1 MINSYL
7 GVLSTSAVR
16 SLPYHV
22 LLLTLLWL
30 PACAG
35 LPARGSLDGQA
46 IETRVDSEIARYYL
60 ASYLGGMRSAPEL
73 DERIDGL
80 YGNGS
85 GALPDRAQLKRLS
98 DEFSRDFAALYFADR
113 LAQFSDNRRLRL
125 AYDRARALAQND
137 LRRSGALLAAIAV
150 DYEIVFVPGYLY
162 KRHRVTGADL
172 AAPRAALRKAGLAPR
187 FIETSEDGAIE
198 ANAEII
204 AAAVRAR
211 TDGRRLI
218 LVSVSKSGPEVAAAL
233 TSLGAGGASK
243 VAAWVNIAGALQ
255 GSPLADESL
264 SQWEDVIGQV
274 DIAGVESLSTAK
286 SRQRFASFHVPR
298 HVLVLNYI
306 GVPLTGSVSW
316 LGRSGYAQLRAHGPN
331 DGLSLL
337 PDLIYPGAATLVE
350 LGRDHFLL
358 DDQTEAATLALALTV
373 IRFIEEAG
381 NEPLKLPGLSLTSSE
396 SEGR

>member
-1 MINSYL
+1 MI
-7 GVLSTSAVR
+7 
-16 SLPYHV
+16 
-22 LLLTLLWL
+22 
-30 PACAG
+30 CAD
-35 LPARGSLDGQA
+35 PARSW
-46 IETRVDSEIARYYL
+46 R
-60 ASYLGGMRSAPEL
+60 P
-73 DERIDGL
+73 
-80 YGNGS
+80 
-85 GALPDRAQLKRLS
+85 LP
-98 DEFSRDFAALYFADR
+98 
-113 LAQFSDNRRLRL
+113 
-125 AYDRARALAQND
+125 
-137 LRRSGALLAAIAV
+137 V

-172 AAPRAALRKAGLAPR
+172 AAPRAALRKAGLAPG

-233 TSLGAGGASK
+233 TRLDAGGASK

-274 DIAGVESLSTAK
+274 DIAGLTSLSTAR

-306 GVPLTGSVSW
+306 GVPLAASVSW
-316 LGRSGYAQLRAHGPN
+316 LGRGGYAQLRVHGPN

-337 PDLIYPGAATLVE
+337 PDLIYPAAATLAE
-350 LGRDHFLL
+350 IGRDHFLL
-358 DDQTEAATLALALTV
+358 DDHTDAATIALALTV
-373 IRFIEEAG
+373 IRYLELGGGAEVAA
-381 NEPLKLPGLSLTSSE
+381 ELRQEKARP
-396 SEGR
+396 

>member
-1 MINSYL
+1 MTNSYL
-7 GVLSTSAVR
+7 GVLCASAVR
-16 SLPYHV
+16 SLPYHG

-46 IETRVDSEIARYYL
+46 IETRVDSEIARYFL
-60 ASYLGGMRSAPEL
+60 ASYLGGKRSAPEL

-80 YGNGS
+80 YRNSS
-85 GALPDRAQLKRLS
+85 GVLPDRAELKRLS
-98 DEFSRDFAALYFADR
+98 DEFSPDFAALYFADR
-113 LAQFSDNRRLRL
+113 LARFSDNRRLRL

-137 LRRSGALLAAIAV
+137 LRRSGALLAAIAT

-172 AAPRAALRKAGLAPR
+172 AAPRAALRKAGLAPG

-204 AAAVRAR
+204 AAAVRGR

-233 TSLGAGGASK
+233 TRLGAGGASK
-243 VAAWVNIAGALQ
+243 VAAWVNIVGALQ
-255 GSPLADESL
+255 GSPLADESN

-274 DIAGVESLSTAK
+274 DIAGLTSLSTAR
-286 SRQRFASFHVPR
+286 SRQRFTSFHVPG

-306 GVPLTGSVSW
+306 GVPLAANVSW
-316 LGRSGYAQLRAHGPN
+316 LGRGGYAQLRVHGPN

-337 PDLIYPGAATLVE
+337 PDLIYPAAATLAE
-350 LGRDHFLL
+350 IGRDHFLL
-358 DDQTEAATLALALTV
+358 DDHTDAATIALAITV
-373 IRFIEEAG
+373 IHYVELGGAEIAAELRQERAR
-381 NEPLKLPGLSLTSSE
+381 P
-396 SEGR
+396 